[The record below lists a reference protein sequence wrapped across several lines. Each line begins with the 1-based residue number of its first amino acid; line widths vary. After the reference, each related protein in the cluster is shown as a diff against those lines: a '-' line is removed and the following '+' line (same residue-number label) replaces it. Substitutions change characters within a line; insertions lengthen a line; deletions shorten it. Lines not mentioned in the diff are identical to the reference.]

1 MFGPTWWP
9 YSFLTIPAT
18 SLAFAVGSLLSTL
31 RMARL
36 LLFLGSERSD
46 DAFLAI
52 HYLEVESK
60 GQHKVSLC
68 QSMVKI
74 ALQSVS
80 LSADLVAWASC
91 PCVTAWKQVEARA
104 TRVARVPTPTEP
116 RMFFALQVSVFP

>member
-60 GQHKVSLC
+60 DQHKVSLC
-68 QSMVKI
+68 RSMVKI
-74 ALQSVS
+74 AFQSVS
-80 LSADLVAWASC
+80 VSADLSGLGILPMRHRLEAGGS
-91 PCVTAWKQVEARA
+91 PCHARG
-104 TRVARVPTPTEP
+104 ARSDVNE
-116 RMFFALQVSVFP
+116 R

>member
-68 QSMVKI
+68 RSMVKV

-80 LSADLVAWASC
+80 VSADLVAWTCC
-91 PCVTAWKQVEARA
+91 PCVTVWKQVEARA
-104 TRVARVPTPTEP
+104 TRMARVPTSTNGEC
-116 RMFFALQVSVFP
+116 F